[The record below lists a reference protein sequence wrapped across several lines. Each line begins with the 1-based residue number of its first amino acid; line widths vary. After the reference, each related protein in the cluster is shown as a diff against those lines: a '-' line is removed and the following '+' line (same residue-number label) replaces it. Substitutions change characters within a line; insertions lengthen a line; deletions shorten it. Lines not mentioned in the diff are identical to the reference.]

1 MEASIYIWRRRL
13 HSKLISNT
21 NRSAAKS
28 SWEMVKELMV
38 DGDKR
43 GLVVARAESL
53 LLCLKQRFPGL
64 TQTTLDTSKI
74 QCNKVQFPYLEIFC
88 SFSFVWILDEGK
100 AMGNNRKISFRSQF
114 SFLFASQ
121 IPPRISK
128 SKHSLTAILPLFH
141 VSPPY
146 HLLEHGF
153 LYP

>member
-1 MEASIYIWRRRL
+1 MLDCLDLSTEHIALEIADRVEASIYILRRRL

-43 GLVVARAESL
+43 GLVVERAESL

-100 AMGNNRKISFRSQF
+100 AKENDRKIS
-114 SFLFASQ
+114 
-121 IPPRISK
+121 
-128 SKHSLTAILPLFH
+128 
-141 VSPPY
+141 
-146 HLLEHGF
+146 
-153 LYP
+153 